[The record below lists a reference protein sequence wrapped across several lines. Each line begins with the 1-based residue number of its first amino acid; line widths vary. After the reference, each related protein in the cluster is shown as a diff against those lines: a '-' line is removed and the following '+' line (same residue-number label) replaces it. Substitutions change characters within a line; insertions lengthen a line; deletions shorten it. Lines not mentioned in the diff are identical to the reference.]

1 MARKTKSVLS
11 ADRDLY
17 RNPDTVRQIPW
28 IRKEYTRL
36 KSIANKRIARL
47 EKAGY
52 AETDMVREY
61 KGFFTSARGMST
73 DDIADIMPELSYF
86 LESSLS
92 TVKGMREYT
101 RKQVQTLNDSGYDFV
116 NEGNFQQW
124 ASFMDQVHE
133 FFSDAWLYESVTI
146 ETKGQSTT
154 DTIKQVK
161 TRIVKE
167 KFDQFIK
174 VGGWV

>member
-1 MARKTKSVLS
+1 MAKKPKSVLS

-17 RNPDTVRQIPW
+17 RNPDTARQIPW

-52 AETDMVREY
+52 TETDMVREY
-61 KGFFTSARGMST
+61 KGYFTSSRGMT
-73 DDIADIMPELSYF
+73 DEDIADIMPELSYF

-92 TVKGMREYT
+92 TVSGMRQYVS
-101 RKQVQTLNDSGYDFV
+101 KQVQTLNDSGYDFI
-116 NEGNFQQW
+116 NKGNFQQW
-124 ASFMDQVHE
+124 ANFMDQVHE
-133 FFSDAWLYESVTI
+133 FFTDEWLYEQVMI
-146 ETKGQSTT
+146 EAKGQSTT
-154 DTIKQVK
+154 DAIRQTK
-161 TRIVKE
+161 TKIVKE
-167 KFDQFIK
+167 KFEQFIK